1 MTDQTPEQAPEQAPD
16 QTPEQAPGPTP
27 DPTPGPAPEA
37 EDAAEAP
44 AQAPAAL
51 PEHPAY
57 SYSSSYPGWAAA
69 PVAQPP
75 RPKRRTALVVAGV
88 LVACAALGGGYAL
101 FGRGGDGGP
110 SAGHSAAPS
119 ATAAP
124 EPSASYGV
132 TEGGTHFGDLGQLLL
147 PRGDAYAPGA
157 DFEKYGSDTV
167 FDAKKAQAMLLDAEG
182 GSRLGKAERKEVD
195 AALDAMHIKG
205 GALRTYRSTDSG
217 DQYVVMLTQVGNK
230 LAAQRAPEDFRK
242 FTKDSDFVR
251 KGPAV
256 PHYPHAVCVLP
267 GSTLKEAD
275 DRFDWF
281 DTMYCEATEGDLVIR
296 FQAEGTSP
304 MERDEAARFLAE
316 QLDRVKAPGESI

>member
-1 MTDQTPEQAPEQAPD
+1 VTEQ
-16 QTPEQAPGPTP
+16 
-27 DPTPGPAPEA
+27 TPGPAPEPEA
-37 EDAAEAP
+37 TTSEAVPEAVPEAIPEAAPEGA
-44 AQAPAAL
+44 AAL

-75 RPKRRTALVVAGV
+75 RPKRRTALLAAGALVV
-88 LVACAALGGGYAL
+88 CAALGGGYAL
-101 FGRGGDGGP
+101 LRRGGDGGP

-119 ATAAP
+119 APATPA
-124 EPSASYGV
+124 PSASYGV
-132 TEGGTHFGDLGQLLL
+132 TEGGTHFGYLGQLLL
-147 PRGDAYAPGA
+147 PRGDDYEAGP
-157 DFEKYGSDTV
+157 DFEQYGDDTV
-167 FDAKKAQAMLLDAEG
+167 FDAKKARAVLLDAEG
-182 GSRLGKAERKEVD
+182 GPHLGKAERKEVG

-205 GALRTYRSTDSG
+205 GALRTYRSADSG
-217 DQYVVMLTQVGNK
+217 DQYLVMLTQVGNK

-242 FTKDSDFVR
+242 FTKDSDFIR

-267 GSTLKEAD
+267 GAAVREAD

-304 MERDEAARFLAE
+304 MERDQAARFLAE